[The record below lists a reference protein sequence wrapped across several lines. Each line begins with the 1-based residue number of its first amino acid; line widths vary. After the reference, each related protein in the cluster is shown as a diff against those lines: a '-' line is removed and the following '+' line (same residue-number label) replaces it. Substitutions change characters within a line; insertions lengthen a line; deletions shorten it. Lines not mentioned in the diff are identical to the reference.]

1 MLNIDIFIFIEEYL
15 FQSGLVPTSIIQDL
29 ANNIG
34 NFGRSADSDMRISDI
49 INQIKRVELEQKAG
63 NDGRAKM

>member
-1 MLNIDIFIFIEEYL
+1 MLNIDIFIFIEDF

-34 NFGRSADSDMRISDI
+34 NFGRSADTDMKISDF
-49 INQIKRVELEQKAG
+49 INQITSFELEQKARS
-63 NDGRAKM
+63 DGKAKM